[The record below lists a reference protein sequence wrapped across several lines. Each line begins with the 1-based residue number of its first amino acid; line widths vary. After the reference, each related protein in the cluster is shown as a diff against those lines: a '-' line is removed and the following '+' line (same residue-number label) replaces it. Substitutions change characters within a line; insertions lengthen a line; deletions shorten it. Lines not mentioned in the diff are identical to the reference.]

1 MPDATPGTEATEV
14 LRTPPAG
21 NTSPAVS
28 VRPFPVGNCKLVTGE
43 RWKGYQIDGPSALGG
58 ENVFEATHVGR
69 MEQVLISA
77 TLLNKSTAARRN
89 VWELLSAK
97 LPAEAKVVTCLEAHE
112 EEGWRY
118 EVVQQPPATTLREWI
133 TCHQAEPA
141 TQNKLLEQVSTTL
154 SALHSLGIVHLN
166 VRPEVIYLGGEDEKP
181 EIILG
186 GLNTAVFYKQA
197 AINASEVDP
206 FYAPPEAVDPEGKAP
221 GIGLCAWDW
230 WSLGRVVQEMI
241 LGRHVMT
248 GLFGH
253 DVIRDPNPK
262 MRERAKNLLLEV
274 DPPATRAG
282 AVESMPTIAPTIK
295 GMLRGLLTSA
305 RDARWGGESIRLW
318 LNKENVPNYYDLAR
332 NARFFTWQGRGRSI
346 AEAASFFRTAEN
358 WSDGE
363 MNLFEPENQETLVH
377 FLTTVKEHKADLI
390 KLQQTHGQISSLEVS
405 GVTDAARRTL
415 TAAFT
420 WLAFGPQ
427 PGTLVIKGRKMD
439 PSGLT
444 ELMAMGQDAANFG
457 ALKMLI
463 SAPGL
468 ALITPLDA
476 AAGTVLSQLA
486 TVGGAALRQGE
497 QNGWIDPTDAGTGSY
512 VLKLSLDAEP
522 ALRKRADR
530 VRTTFAACEN
540 PVLAG
545 MLADKNPALWVQV
558 LLIVTGENPRRF
570 GYVTRAEHTRQQLA
584 RLKARSE
591 QLQVALFWLHLKQA
605 LLAGR
610 PWSGRWDTF
619 CLFWLGLVTFG
630 VLLARDIPATA
641 ALAFI
646 LMGLRS
652 VLGWRVQKLVSRW
665 DKTVAAPWS
674 WRDGPD
680 RCLVEA
686 QRIWPESPAVLPELT
701 KQYDEMKVAMASL
714 LPADP
719 KAGSAIHGSWLPGLW
734 PVFAIAALVGLVGSV
749 QLVKNLGQKLG
760 YQALSIAWS
769 DPAAD
774 FASPASLSQSS
785 EKPEE
790 IAAQLEKIPGLSAEM
805 VEKVKSGE
813 YEIVKESFGY
823 VLQGPIQKW
832 NLRPT
837 GPIPQLP
844 VESRATA
851 TAAQRAYALVCG
863 ELLVRPYGKKGVTA
877 MFVVPV
883 PTKTGFG
890 LMVYNAKAKRL
901 VDNVALTLHEGLPD
915 KTWYHVDRYNV
926 IYMGS
931 PSQMEMNK
939 EGMLSQ
945 SSERTAPGSTPV
957 AVVSIPSMP

>member
-1 MPDATPGTEATEV
+1 MPDATPGAEVTEV
-14 LRTPPAG
+14 PRTPAG

-28 VRPFPVGNCKLVTGE
+28 VRPFPVGNCKLVTGG
-43 RWKGYQIDGPSALGG
+43 RWKDYRIDGPSSTGG

-77 TLLNKSTAARRN
+77 ALLTKATAVRRN
-89 VWELLSAK
+89 VWDLLSAK

-118 EVVQQPPATTLREWI
+118 EVVHQPPATTLREWI
-133 TCHQAEPA
+133 TCHQAEAA
-141 TQNKLLEQVSTTL
+141 TQNKLLEQISATL

-166 VRPEVIYLGGEDEKP
+166 VRPEVIYLGGDDDKP

-197 AINASEVDP
+197 AINPNEVDP
-206 FYAPPEAVDPEGKAP
+206 FYAPPEAVDPDGKPP

-253 DVIRDPNPK
+253 DVIRDPNPAV
-262 MRERAKNLLLEV
+262 RDRARKLLLEV
-274 DPPATRAG
+274 ETPGTRAG
-282 AVESMPTIAPTIK
+282 AVESMPTMAPVVK

-305 RDARWGGESIRLW
+305 RDARWSGESIRRW
-318 LNKENVPNYYDLAR
+318 LAKETVANYYDLAR

-346 AEAASFFRTAEN
+346 SEAALFFRSAEN
-358 WSDGE
+358 WADGE
-363 MNLFEPENQETLVH
+363 LNLFEPENQETLVH
-377 FLTTVKEHKADLI
+377 FLTTVKEHKPELL

-427 PGTLVIKGRKMD
+427 PGALFIKGRKMD
-439 PSGLT
+439 AAGLM
-444 ELMAMGQDAANFG
+444 ELLAMGQDAANFG

-468 ALITPLDA
+468 ALITPVDA
-476 AAGTVLSQLA
+476 AAGATLSQLA
-486 TVGGAALRQGE
+486 AVGGAALRQGE

-512 VLKLSLDAEP
+512 VLKLSLEAEP

-545 MLADKNPALWVQV
+545 MLADKNPAPWVQV
-558 LLIVTGENPRRF
+558 LLIVTGENPRKF
-570 GYVTRAEHTRQQLA
+570 GYVTRAEHTRQRLA

-605 LLAGR
+605 LQAGR
-610 PWSGRWDTF
+610 PWSGRWQTF
-619 CLFWLGLVTFG
+619 CLFWLGLVAFG

-641 ALAFI
+641 LLAFT
-646 LMGLRS
+646 LMGLRLI
-652 VLGWRVQKLVSRW
+652 LGWRVRKLSSHW
-665 DKTVAAPWS
+665 DKTIATSWN
-674 WRDGPD
+674 WRDGPE
-680 RCLVEA
+680 RCLTEA
-686 QRIWPESPAVLPELT
+686 QRVWPESPAVLQELT
-701 KQYDEMKVAMASL
+701 RQYEEMKTAMVSL
-714 LPADP
+714 QTAEAP
-719 KAGSAIHGSWLPGLW
+719 GSQPVQASWLPGLW
-734 PVFAIAALVGLVGSV
+734 PVFAAAALVCIVGSI

-769 DPAAD
+769 DPTME
-774 FASPASLSQSS
+774 FAPSESLSPSG

-790 IAAQLEKIPGLSAEM
+790 LAAQLEKIPGLSPEM
-805 VEKVKSGE
+805 VEKVKKGE

-823 VLQGPIQKW
+823 ALNGPIQKW
-832 NLRPT
+832 NFSP
-837 GPIPQLP
+837 PAVVPQLP
-844 VESRATA
+844 VESRAPA
-851 TAAQRAYALVCG
+851 TAAQRAYALVSG

-883 PTKTGFG
+883 PTKNGFG
-890 LMVYNAKAKRL
+890 LMVYNAKARKL

-915 KTWYHVDRYNV
+915 KTWYHVDRFNV

-939 EGMLSQ
+939 EGLLSQ
-945 SSERTAPGSTPV
+945 NDDHSASGTPV